1 MAKDLLDLHGYTK
14 DEVEAAVDR
23 FLIQLSKTQLKKA
36 RIMTGKGTG
45 AVKAVTINYL
55 KAAGYPWYYER
66 LANGKQ
72 NEGCLIVALD

>member
-14 DEVEAAVDR
+14 DEVEAAIDR
-23 FLIQLSKTQLKKA
+23 FLMQLSKTQLKKA

-45 AVKAVTINYL
+45 AVKSVTINYL
-55 KAAGYPWYYER
+55 KAAGYPWHYER

-72 NEGCLIVALD
+72 NEGCLIVVLE